1 LHSTEKNRVLLI
13 NPFVGDDYEFTR
25 ASRPLPL
32 GLLGVGSMLVD
43 SFAVR
48 ILDQRM
54 NRDFSRLLGEELRN
68 KPLCV
73 GLHVMG
79 GPQIRTALT
88 LSRRIKALTDAPVLW
103 GGAFPSL
110 VPEAVLSEESVD
122 FAFCGEGEA
131 SFREFAVALREKR
144 SVRSLQGLAYRDAG
158 SVVQNDPPQRMDL
171 NELPD
176 LPYELLDVASYNW
189 SAGDNRRKGLKLQIE
204 TSRGCTSGCIFC
216 YNPYFYNRSW
226 RAQNAERTLARMEV
240 LIKGFGATALD
251 IVDDSYF
258 EDIPRVGDIARGMIR
273 RGFGIRYL
281 INGGK
286 VAPILEMPDQDLEL
300 LKESGCETIQLG
312 AESGS
317 DRILEAL
324 AKGITSDQI
333 RRSNTRLK
341 RFEIT
346 PSYYF
351 ICGTPGERREDL
363 AQSTRLMIDLLKD
376 NPNAKIIAAFTFTPF
391 ARTPGYR
398 LAREQG
404 MPEPET
410 LEAWSRFDT
419 LNPLQPWLDA
429 KQRRKMKVLFFLS
442 MFIDGKINDISPSPL
457 IRLAAR
463 LYRPIARWRLGRL
476 RLSWAAEELVGRLVL
491 AWLRRIQMRRA
502 MSGDSDSLER
512 GTDV

>member
-1 LHSTEKNRVLLI
+1 MEKDRVLLI
-13 NPFVGDDYEFTR
+13 NPFVGDAYEFTR

-32 GLLGVGSMLVD
+32 GLLSVSSTLVD

-54 NRDFSRLLGEELRN
+54 NRDFSRLLGEELRKN
-68 KPLCV
+68 PLCV

-88 LSRRIKALTDAPVLW
+88 LSRRIKSLTDAPVLW
-103 GGAFPSL
+103 GGAFPTL
-110 VPEAVLSEESVD
+110 VPEAVLSEKAVD

-131 SFREFAVALREKR
+131 VFREFVAALSERR
-144 SVRSLQGLAYRDAG
+144 SVRSVQGLAYRDAG
-158 SVVQNDPPQRMDL
+158 TVVQNALSQRMDL

-176 LPYELLDVASYNW
+176 LPYELLDIASYNW
-189 SAGDNRRKGLKLQIE
+189 SAGDNRRKGLNLQIE

-226 RAQNAERTLARMEV
+226 RAQNAERTLSRMEV
-240 LIKGFGATALD
+240 LIKDFGATFLD

-258 EDIPRVGDIARGMIR
+258 EDITRVRDIARGMIH

-300 LKESGCETIQLG
+300 LERSGCETIQLG

-317 DRILEAL
+317 DRVLEAL

-333 RRSNTRLK
+333 RRSNARLK
-341 RFEIT
+341 RFGIT

-351 ICGTPGERREDL
+351 ICGAPGETREDL
-363 AQSTRLMIDLLKD
+363 AQSTRLMIDILKD
-376 NPNAKIIAAFTFTPF
+376 NPDAKIIAAFTFTPF

-410 LEAWSRFDT
+410 LEAWSRFEHVHRRENPRYIT
-419 LNPLQPWLDA
+419 LPAHPH
-429 KQRRKMKVLFFLS
+429 
-442 MFIDGKINDISPSPL
+442 GGSPL
-457 IRLAAR
+457 SSCRTMASESLQA
-463 LYRPIARWRLGRL
+463 RLGR
-476 RLSWAAEELVGRLVL
+476 
-491 AWLRRIQMRRA
+491 
-502 MSGDSDSLER
+502 
-512 GTDV
+512 